1 MGVDG
6 DRGSVVKRVEFIR
19 RVAADADRTAQ
30 DALKPRRWQQLGTDT
45 ASRLVCDIANA
56 LSRNPRLSKRTQAR
70 RLETLLRGLALHEN
84 QASPVARAARRF
96 PAHLRMA
103 VATAIP
109 AGARLELYGSR
120 RRSTALRPEETA
132 DTSAPALERDHQ
144 ASASPDTGQE
154 RLGHSTVLLLS
165 HPDRQVANRRLLESA
180 ELDPMVVETL
190 GELETELATSTGVC
204 GCAIDQS
211 ALTVFDT
218 EAQEALFTTLAEYS
232 SFIAIRVHEGTSLT
246 VSSDRVS
253 QILKMARQLGTH
265 VPHDALW
272 FRPDG
277 TIQETE
283 LSFYQNAAELLKS
296 HESASFVLGELTPAE
311 VQLLVAAARARVRA
325 GSFDPEL
332 DAKPLTVRFLTGG
345 RSGAK
350 LATVVCGK
358 TPTFVA
364 KITPKERALDE
375 IMRFRTFVQPLNDE
389 LSPECHLHGN
399 TAVIL
404 FRLVRGDSD
413 SSTPAESLEDR
424 LRNVWDKQWLQ
435 SNLEETEQEGVFLK
449 KALMRVAQTLA
460 ELNSNV
466 PPPNSNLDSFVNPP
480 ATHLDA
486 LEREGF
492 VWGLSDSARRARRAA
507 AERVRRMAKSAIVH
521 GDIHLRNVLIRGE
534 SEVRL
539 IDYAASGPGHPA
551 LDLARFELALY
562 LGPVRQFENEASS
575 VAFQRALSIDRAP
588 LEDLRRRFRDFFQCH
603 VNSAC
608 AAGMTEARDAALEV
622 LEKHGGDA
630 RDYLAMKFL
639 VAWQNLAIIGSQTGL
654 ARAVIIATAEEIAGW

>member
-1 MGVDG
+1 MTHD
-6 DRGSVVKRVEFIR
+6 EFIR

-30 DALKPRRWQQLGTDT
+30 DALKPGRWQQPGTD
-45 ASRLVCDIANA
+45 AAPRLVRDIADA
-56 LSRNPRLSKRTQAR
+56 LSRNPRLSKRTQAH
-70 RLETLLRGLALHEN
+70 RLEMVLRGLALRGN
-84 QASPVARAARRF
+84 QAIRVARAARGL

-103 VATAIP
+103 VATVIP

-120 RRSTALRPEETA
+120 SRSTVLGAEEATDA
-132 DTSAPALERDHQ
+132 SSPASEPDHQ
-144 ASASPDTGQE
+144 GSASPEAGQE

-165 HPDRQVANRRLLESA
+165 HPDRQVANRRLLEGEDADESESA
-180 ELDPMVVETL
+180 ELDPVVVETVGDL
-190 GELETELATSTGVC
+190 QRELATSTGVC

-211 ALTVFDT
+211 ALSVLDA
-218 EAQEALFTTLAEYS
+218 EAQEALFTILAEYS
-232 SFIAIRVHEGTSLT
+232 SFIAVRVHEGAGLR
-246 VSSDRVS
+246 VSPDRVS
-253 QILKMARQLGTH
+253 QILKTARQLGTH

-272 FRPDG
+272 FRSDG

-283 LSFYQNAAELLKS
+283 LSFYRNAAELLRS

-311 VQLLVAAARARVRA
+311 VQVLVAAARARVRA
-325 GSFDPEL
+325 GSFDPES

-345 RSGAK
+345 RSGAR
-350 LATVVCGK
+350 LATVVCGS

-364 KITPKERALDE
+364 KITPKDRALDE
-375 IMRFRTFVQPLNDE
+375 MLRFRTFVQPFNDE
-389 LSPECHLHGN
+389 LSPECHLHGK

-413 SSTPAESLEDR
+413 PSTPAESLEDR

-435 SNLEETEQEGVFLK
+435 CNSEEAEQERVFLER
-449 KALMRVAQTLA
+449 ALTRVAQSLA
-460 ELNSNV
+460 ELNSNR
-466 PPPNSNLDSFVNPP
+466 PPSNCRLDSFVNPP

-486 LEREGF
+486 LDREGF
-492 VWGLSDSARRARRAA
+492 VWGLSDSAGRARRAA
-507 AERVRRMAKSAIVH
+507 AARVRLMAKSAIVH

-551 LDLARFELALY
+551 LDLVRFELALY
-562 LGPVRQFENEASS
+562 LGPVRQFEDEGSS
-575 VAFQRALSIDRAP
+575 VAFQRALSIDRVP
-588 LEDLRRRFRDFFQCH
+588 TEVLRRRFRDFFQCH

-608 AAGMTEARDAALEV
+608 AAGMTAARDAALEV
-622 LEKHGGDA
+622 LGKHGGDA

-654 ARAVIIATAEEIAGW
+654 ARAVIAATAEEIAAW